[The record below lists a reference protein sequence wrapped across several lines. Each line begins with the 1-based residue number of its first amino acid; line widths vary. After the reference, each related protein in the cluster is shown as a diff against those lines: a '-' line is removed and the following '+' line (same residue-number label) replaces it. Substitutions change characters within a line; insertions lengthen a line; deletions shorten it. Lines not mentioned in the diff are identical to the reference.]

1 MVKVSYESRYLKAI
15 KVGEIEARWSANGQR
30 ILRYSMDFWQ
40 TELGLHKQVSAPEI
54 YLLEIKV
61 DELLNRWDKLADEHH
76 RKSRLA
82 ASKEAC
88 DAMTIEAAAKLAA
101 VDKILEWTLSRND
114 RVDWE
119 QLKDKSSY
127 TGPMSYQV
135 PKPSRKPIPE
145 PTIFEPHISFWDII
159 FGRRSRKQEQARALY
174 EEDMER
180 WRRQT
185 EEAVAL
191 HNARFEEWRQA
202 KDQFEAECKAK
213 RDEFLKAQSAA
224 NAQIDQLA
232 QDVQAGDPR
241 AVIEHANLVLDASDY
256 GGMFE
261 KSYELDY
268 QPAPLKLLQ
277 IEYELPSI
285 EAMPTLKTVRF
296 TPSTGEVKE
305 THLSEREQKANFD
318 SACYQICLRTLHE
331 LFEADEHGNL
341 ETILFNGFSTS
352 VNRATGKDTRSCIM
366 SVLVHRADF
375 EQIDLSRVDPKA
387 CFKSLK
393 GVSAS
398 SLAAL
403 APIAPVMEM
412 NKHDKRFIDAREVI
426 ASVDTATNLAAMDW
440 GDFEHLIRELF
451 EKEFASRG
459 GEVKVTQSSSDGG
472 VDAVAFDPDPITGG
486 KIVIQAKRYTRTV
499 GVSAVRDLYGTM
511 QHEGASR
518 GILISTADYG
528 PDAHQFASGK
538 PISLFSGSHLLHLLQ
553 KHGYNAKIDLQAARK
568 ELNLRMASL
577 SR

>member
-1 MVKVSYESRYLKAI
+1 MVKVTCKSRHLKAI
-15 KVGEIEARWSANGQR
+15 KIGEIEAKWSANGQR
-30 ILRYSMDFWQ
+30 ILRYSMDFWH
-40 TELGLHKQVSAPEI
+40 TELGLHKQISAPEI

-61 DELLNRWDKLADEHH
+61 GELLERWDKLTDEHH

-88 DAMTIEAAAKLAA
+88 EAMTIEAGSRLAA
-101 VDKILEWTLSRND
+101 ISKILERTLSRND
-114 RVDWE
+114 RVDWDK
-119 QLKDKSSY
+119 LKDRSSY
-127 TGPMSYQV
+127 PGQMAYQM

-145 PTIFEPHISFWDII
+145 PILFEPTMSFWDTI
-159 FGRRSRKQEQARALY
+159 FGRRSRKRAEALALHL
-174 EEDMER
+174 EDMER
-180 WRRQT
+180 WRKQT
-185 EEAVAL
+185 NESVIA
-191 HNARFEEWRQA
+191 HNIRVDEWRQA
-202 KDQFEAECKAK
+202 KEKFEAECRAK
-213 RDEFLKAQSAA
+213 RDEFLAAQAAA

-232 QDVQAGDPR
+232 QDVRSGDPR

-268 QPAPLKLLQ
+268 QPTPAKILQ

-285 EAMPTLKTVRF
+285 EAMPTVKTVRF
-296 TPSTGEVKE
+296 SPSTGEMKE
-305 THLSEREQKANFD
+305 THLSEKEQKANFD

-341 ETILFNGFSTS
+341 EAILFNGFSTS

-366 SVLVHRADF
+366 SVLVRRADF
-375 EQIDLSRVDPKA
+375 EAIDLSRVDPKA
-387 CFKSLK
+387 CFKSLR

-412 NKHDKRFIDAREVI
+412 NKQDKRFIDAKEVI
-426 ASVDTATNLAAMDW
+426 ANIDTATNLAAMDW
-440 GDFEHLIRELF
+440 SDFEHLIRELF
-451 EKEFASRG
+451 EREFASRD
-459 GEVKVTQSSSDGG
+459 GEVKITQSSSDGG

-499 GVSAVRDLYGTM
+499 GVSAVRDLFGTM

-568 ELNLRMASL
+568 ELSLRTN
-577 SR
+577 

>member
-1 MVKVSYESRYLKAI
+1 MVQVSYRSRYTKAL
-15 KVGEIEARWSANGQR
+15 KVGKIEAKWSANGQR
-30 ILRYSMDFWQ
+30 ILRYSIDFWQ

-61 DELLNRWDKLADEHH
+61 GELLDRWDRLADEHF
-76 RKSRLA
+76 RKSQLA

-88 DAMTIEAAAKLAA
+88 DAMTAEAGAKLLA
-101 VDKILEWTLSRND
+101 VSKILDWTLSRND

-119 QLKDKSSY
+119 KLKDRSPY
-127 TGPMSYQV
+127 AGPMSFHV
-135 PKPSRKPIPE
+135 PKPTRKPIDE
-145 PTIFEPHISFWDII
+145 PIFFDPHISFWDVI
-159 FGRRSRKQEQARALY
+159 FGRRARKQEQARELY
-174 EEDMER
+174 EADKEDWKR
-180 WRRQT
+180 KT
-185 EEAVAL
+185 EEAIAL
-191 HNARFEEWRQA
+191 HNAKVDEWRQA
-202 KDQFEAECKAK
+202 KEQYEADCKRR
-213 RDEFLKAQSAA
+213 RDEFMAAQDAGNSK
-224 NAQIDQLA
+224 IDQLA
-232 QDVQAGDPR
+232 QDLRAGDPR
-241 AVIEHANLVLDASDY
+241 AVIEHASLVLDASDY
-256 GGMFE
+256 GGLFE

-268 QPAPLKLLQ
+268 QPAPAKLLQ
-277 IEYELPSI
+277 IEYELPSLDK
-285 EAMPTLKTVRF
+285 MPTLKSVKF

-305 THLSEREQKANFD
+305 THLSDREQKANFD

-366 SVLVHRADF
+366 SVLVTKAEF
-375 EQIDLSRVDPKA
+375 EQIDLGRVDPKA

-412 NKHDKRFIDAREVI
+412 NKQDKRFIDAKEVI
-426 ASVDTATNLAAMDW
+426 AGLDTATNIAAMDW

-459 GEVKVTQSSSDGG
+459 GEVKITQASSDGG

-486 KIVIQAKRYTRTV
+486 KIVIQAKRYTKTV
-499 GVSAVRDLYGTM
+499 GVSAVRDLYGTV

-568 ELNLRMASL
+568 ELNLRNS
-577 SR
+577 